1 MRNLHHNQPMPSS
14 WLQRLLI
21 SITSLLIIAAG
32 LVLASALFMLLLVV
46 GSAVGAWLWW
56 KLRRRQRTAPE
67 IIEGEY
73 RVLEITPLLTDM
85 RRAPAPPSATDTGPQ

>member
-1 MRNLHHNQPMPSS
+1 MRNMQQNQATPSS
-14 WLQRLLI
+14 WLQRLII

-56 KLRRRQRTAPE
+56 KLRRRQRAARE

-73 RVLEITPLLTDM
+73 RVLEVTPLLTDM
-85 RRAPAPPSATDTGPQ
+85 RRATTHPSATDTGPQ